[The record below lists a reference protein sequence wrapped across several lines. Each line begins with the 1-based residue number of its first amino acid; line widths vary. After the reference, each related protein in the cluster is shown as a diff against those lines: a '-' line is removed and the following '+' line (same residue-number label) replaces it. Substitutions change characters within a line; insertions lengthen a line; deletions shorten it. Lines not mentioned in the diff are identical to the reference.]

1 MDQLT
6 LKYNKLNEFSKK
18 EISDFLDFLLSKE
31 VKNKKTK
38 TEEYKREIL
47 KVSTW
52 TEDEITDLEKNIK
65 YFGRWN
71 IQEW

>member
-52 TEDEITDLEKNIK
+52 TEDEITDLENNIK
-65 YFGRWN
+65 YFGRWD